1 MERGCWSSFQRSIMS
16 SLLTVWSVAHNND
29 RIEVLMQ
36 RFVYFLIQPFHLH
49 RDICLFW
56 SCFAYGRCVDV
67 CFSYGCML
75 NVFLQR
81 RPGMP
86 LGPRQSIWL
95 QHLFDLGKS
104 NTNAARTTNYCPVL
118 DKATCI
124 FPLYQIPERKGCN
137 PEKKRIMSFSLPI
150 EHVLKGPLTK
160 RRWKS
165 DVSWLALAFSCVAI
179 ITFIS
184 IFSFFLLYW
193 FTQHSFNKI

>member
-86 LGPRQSIWL
+86 LGPRQSVWL

-137 PEKKRIMSFSLPI
+137 PEKKNELFITYRACAERSSDKEKMEIRCVLIGSRIFLCSYNNIHFNFQFLFI
-150 EHVLKGPLTK
+150 VLIYP
-160 RRWKS
+160 
-165 DVSWLALAFSCVAI
+165 
-179 ITFIS
+179 
-184 IFSFFLLYW
+184 
-193 FTQHSFNKI
+193 TQF